1 MERNMKPAVK
11 SSGRCTV
18 VPVLATV
25 TAFIRRKTM
34 NGMVHPA
41 GKAGKWQQMKNL
53 F

>member
-1 MERNMKPAVK
+1 MEGNMKLAVK
-11 SSGRCTV
+11 SSCRCSGFSHGCRLY
-18 VPVLATV
+18 PPEN
-25 TAFIRRKTM
+25 RTM